1 MKDARRTECP
11 NCGTA
16 LVSLGGGP
24 SWCPQCEWNLGA
36 WDPVVLPPRGWR
48 SLERRGH
55 AAAYRLDRAMFARL
69 SAKRP
74 TSVSW
79 SASGI
84 ALAVVSVAVLL
95 ADLAAF
101 VVGIALLIEHP
112 SFWLVNLGVLLVLL
126 GLLFRPRFGRLPRER
141 SRLARSEAPSLFT
154 LIEQVAVALDAPSP
168 DYVVL
173 DLGVNAS
180 VGRRG
185 VRRRTVLRLGGGLWT
200 TLSPGERVAVLAHE
214 LGHTVNGDP
223 NRSLLV
229 APVLTSFGRLAEWT
243 GAERTLGSI
252 LHPDR
257 KREPG
262 LGLLGEL
269 ALYVV
274 SRVFLVLHIGV
285 TAIGMRDHQ
294 RAEYLADGWCA
305 EVAGT
310 DAAVSLMD
318 RLLLGAYIARLT
330 YHNAAHHRPAQWLAS
345 IDAYRATRTADL
357 ELLRQHDARSTSLW
371 EAHPPPGRR
380 ARMLLAW
387 PHYPPRVVLGA
398 ETSTRIDAELAPWI
412 DAVHRDILDTRDFHE
427 RAARPA
433 G

>member
-1 MKDARRTECP
+1 
-11 NCGTA
+11 
-16 LVSLGGGP
+16 V
-24 SWCPQCEWNLGA
+24 
-36 WDPVVLPPRGWR
+36 
-48 SLERRGH
+48 
-55 AAAYRLDRAMFARL
+55 
-69 SAKRP
+69 
-74 TSVSW
+74 
-79 SASGI
+79 
-84 ALAVVSVAVLL
+84 
-95 ADLAAF
+95 
-101 VVGIALLIEHP
+101 
-112 SFWLVNLGVLLVLL
+112 
-126 GLLFRPRFGRLPRER
+126 PRER
-141 SRLARSEAPSLFT
+141 SRLDPTESPDLFA
-154 LIEQVAVALDAPSP
+154 LIERVAGALGAPAP

-180 VGRRG
+180 VGQRG
-185 VRRRTVLRLGGGLWT
+185 IRRRTVLRLGGELWT
-200 TLSPGERVAVLAHE
+200 TLSPAERVAVLAHE

-257 KREPG
+257 RQEPG
-262 LGLLGEL
+262 IGLLGEL
-269 ALYVV
+269 ALYLV

-305 EVAGT
+305 QVAGT

-318 RLLLGAYIARLT
+318 RLLLGAGIDRLT
-330 YHNAAHHRPAQWLAS
+330 FHNAAHRRPDQWLAS
-345 IDAYRATRTADL
+345 IEAYRATRTGDL

-371 EAHPPPGRR
+371 DAHPPPGRR

-387 PHYPPRVVLGA
+387 PHYPARVVLDA
-398 ETSTRIDAELAPWI
+398 ETSRRIDTQLAPWI
-412 DAVHRDILDTRDFHE
+412 AAVHRDILDTRDFHE